1 VYILILEREHDEGG
15 RGATKVAGC
24 CQVRSFLAR
33 KTQSWSSPAAALD
46 NNKKGIEYCPSM
58 HAIWQQLN
66 IAVDRNPEM
75 EEGDTSLLQKS
86 FLVSVDNVYQVS
98 ARPIDTICRIQK

>member
-1 VYILILEREHDEGG
+1 
-15 RGATKVAGC
+15 
-24 CQVRSFLAR
+24 
-33 KTQSWSSPAAALD
+33 
-46 NNKKGIEYCPSM
+46 M

-86 FLVSVDNVYQVS
+86 FLVSVDNVY
-98 ARPIDTICRIQK
+98 